1 MSTKPPSLVQASSAD
16 SLELLAYSV
25 VSEIPTTEPND
36 RARLGYCVWA
46 WLSERRG
53 TLQHA
58 IRAAGTRTTYSTD
71 QMYDVI
77 RKRLEEK
84 GIKIS

>member
-1 MSTKPPSLVQASSAD
+1 MQASSAE
-16 SLELLAYSV
+16 SLEVLAYSV

-53 TLQHA
+53 SLEHA
-58 IRAAGTRTTYSTD
+58 IRAAGTRTPFTTE
-71 QMYDVI
+71 QMHEII

-84 GIKIS
+84 GIKVS